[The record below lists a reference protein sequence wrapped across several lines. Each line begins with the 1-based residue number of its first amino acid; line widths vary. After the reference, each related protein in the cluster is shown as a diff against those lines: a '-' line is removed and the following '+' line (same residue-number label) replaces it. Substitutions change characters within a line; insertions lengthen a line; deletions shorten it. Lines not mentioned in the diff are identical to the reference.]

1 MNMSY
6 IRRGSQGFSLIEFMI
21 AMLLGTILI
30 GGAISVYL
38 ASKRSYIE
46 VEQVAGL
53 SENGRFSL
61 RIIND
66 SLRHIGF
73 FGSARP
79 GDIADDVNLGAVSSD
94 CTGDA
99 AAYDL
104 TSVIAVGIVDS
115 SGDAYGCIDDAVE
128 GTQVLVVKYLVPSPI
143 YDEDPDDPNAVL
155 DGDLE
160 FPSPPDPNETYVI
173 ANSEFGVLMDG
184 ADTAVTVPDVSDGQE
199 FARAVGWPYRFQ
211 AYYVRELA
219 IIINGVSRL
228 RKTLVRKTL
237 VWNGASMEV
246 QTEELVEGVERFYLR
261 FGYDTDNDGDID
273 TYTVEATDLA
283 AASWDWDTVISIEV
297 FVLVRSPD
305 EDSGYTDAKTYN
317 LGDVTITPSSNADYP
332 VNMRRLMMHST
343 ISLRNPKLIIRGG
356 A

>member
-1 MNMSY
+1 MNMGY
-6 IRRGSQGFSLIEFMI
+6 IRSGSQGFSLVEFMI

-53 SENGRFSL
+53 SENGRFGL
-61 RIIND
+61 RVIND

-79 GDIADDVNLGAVSSD
+79 GDIADDINLGAVSND

-104 TSVIAVGIVDS
+104 SSVIAVGIVDS
-115 SGDAYGCIDDAVE
+115 SGDAYGCIDDGVE

-155 DGDLE
+155 DGSLE
-160 FPSPPDPNETYVI
+160 HPRAPDPNETYVV
-173 ANSEFGVLMDG
+173 ANSEFGVLLDG
-184 ADTAVTVPDVSDGQE
+184 ADTAPDVRDGQQ

-211 AYYVRELA
+211 AYYVREET
-219 IIINGVSRL
+219 IGGGPRL

-246 QTEELVEGVERFYLR
+246 ETEELVEGVERFYLR
-261 FGYDTDNDGDID
+261 FGYDTDSDGDID

-297 FVLVRSPD
+297 FILVRSPD
-305 EDSGYTDAKTYN
+305 EDSTYSDAKTYN